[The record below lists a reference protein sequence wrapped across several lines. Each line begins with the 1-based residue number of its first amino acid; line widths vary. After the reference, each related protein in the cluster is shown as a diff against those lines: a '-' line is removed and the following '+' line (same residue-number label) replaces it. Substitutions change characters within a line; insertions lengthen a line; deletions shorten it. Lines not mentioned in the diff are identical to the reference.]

1 MSSWQGFLVAR
12 FDQLQ
17 HLGTLGCHAPFAI
30 KGGQN
35 SPTRFAKFTRF
46 GGLLGRGFMA
56 MD

>member
-1 MSSWQGFLVAR
+1 MAR

-17 HLGTLGCHAPFAI
+17 HLGTLCCHAPFAI